1 VVDTDYS
8 FPSFSMILVV
18 VHQGSAEILGYM
30 ATAAAKTDRTLSV
43 TVSGVTIEAAQP
55 SH

>member
-1 VVDTDYS
+1 MDKDYS

-18 VHQGSAEILGYM
+18 VRRGSAEVLGYM
-30 ATAAAKTDRTLSV
+30 ATATARTGRMPSV
-43 TVSGVTIEAAQP
+43 MVLPVTIEQTEP